1 MTDAELLLKV
11 KDYRLLT
18 GDYQDAAIKLHITG
32 VINSMLSAGV
42 SEDIARSE
50 QAVDV
55 IAHAVYDIF
64 TGSGSFSPYVNMRI
78 NQLRAESKYKAEEA
92 LKNV

>member
-1 MTDAELLLKV
+1 MTDAELLIKV
-11 KDYRLLT
+11 KDYRILSS
-18 GDYQDAAIKLHITG
+18 DYQDAAIKLHITG
-32 VINSMLSAGV
+32 AISSMVSAGV
-42 SEDIARSE
+42 SEEIARSD

-64 TGSGSFSPYVNMRI
+64 TGSGDYSPYVKMRI
-78 NQLRAESKYKAEEA
+78 NQLKGESKFKDAEA